1 MLDGEGGSEGVVYKL
16 VVAAARAVVA
26 TGASGQI
33 DTRHISDTWKC
44 GSLSSIFTHRP
55 EDGKKKMLVATG
67 ISEIL

>member
-33 DTRHISDTWKC
+33 DARHISDTWKC

-55 EDGKKKMLVATG
+55 EDGKKKC
-67 ISEIL
+67 

>member
-55 EDGKKKMLVATG
+55 EDGKK
-67 ISEIL
+67 